1 MKIKSQ
7 PRQTNFGNNLD
18 YALLQGLSEA
28 GKNWAKTQVKKHKFD
43 GVAVPYGLIRLIALK
58 K

>member
-7 PRQTNFGNNLD
+7 PTETNFGNHIEQSL
-18 YALLQGLSEA
+18 YKGLSKD
-28 GKNWAKTQVKKHKFD
+28 GKKYAREQVKHFTSNCM
-43 GVAVPYGLIRLIALK
+43 AIPYGLIRLIALK